1 MDSVVSIDGNINSE
15 KLTELLN
22 SGAEIDALDFKA
34 TCDLTKGKAK
44 VDFVKDCAAMANLPT
59 GGYIVIGAHEGG
71 RTAHDQDPI
80 KGNFDSAALQQL
92 FDKYVSGTAQI
103 RSASHT
109 LDERA
114 LVLIYVQPPTDHLPV
129 VMKQDGEYTEQSGTK
144 KKMVFYEGQIL
155 TRFSSNNSKLEH
167 KHWKKVLHNYE
178 TDLRKRVEKD
188 SQALLRVVLEEIRQ
202 LAGAGIGAST
212 LAPLSTHLD
221 EDSFYLAALSL
232 ADSGV
237 AGVERIRIVIGNL
250 VETGSRG
257 RVVSDDPSEEMDG
270 FAQALDQLSLVG
282 MVAVDCGN
290 PDLFDLVVDAYFEI
304 YRAHLPLHEGK
315 IVDDAKDEAALA
327 IVDILVQIF
336 LLGSYITRRQ
346 KWHFLPLLA
355 GREIRLFGGYRY
367 SSWIR
372 HALVQVSRAEV
383 LRADKDGKGTDNDG
397 QGKGGNI
404 LAVAR
409 AYGRERPPLRRD
421 ILAPVDV
428 ETTSDDLLL
437 NSLCQFDL
445 WWCVI
450 ADLNSEGEKSG
461 FEFYPN
467 FAVFHGYR
475 TEPAVDIIATDSEAR
490 SVAFPGSSEEAVAS
504 ALAKVL
510 AIARRESRNQGFH
523 TEVKLSTDAHKFIDR
538 GQT

>member
-1 MDSVVSIDGNINSE
+1 MDSVVSIDGNINRE

-44 VDFVKDCAAMANLPT
+44 VDLVKDCAALANLPR
-59 GGYIVIGAHEGG
+59 GGYIVIGAHEDG
-71 RTAHDQDPI
+71 RPAVDKDPI
-80 KGNFDSAALQQL
+80 NGNFDSAALQQM
-92 FDKYVSGTAQI
+92 FDGYVSGNAQI
-103 RSASHT
+103 RSASHAI
-109 LDERA
+109 EGRA
-114 LVLIYVQPPTDHLPV
+114 LRLIYVQPSTDHLPV
-129 VMKQDGEYTEQSGTK
+129 VMKKNGMYTEESGSKST
-144 KKMVFYEGQIL
+144 VFYEGQIL

-167 KHWKKVLHNYE
+167 KHWKLVLSNYE
-178 TDLRKRVEKD
+178 ADLRKRVEKD
-188 SQALLRVVLEEIRQ
+188 SQALLKVVLDEIRQ
-202 LAGAGIGAST
+202 LADAGTGAST
-212 LAPLSTHLD
+212 PAPLSTHLD

-232 ADSGV
+232 AVSGV
-237 AGVERIRIVIGNL
+237 AGVERIRTAMGTL

-257 RVVSDDPSEEMDG
+257 RVVDNDPSEEIDG
-270 FAQALDQLSLVG
+270 FAHALDQLSLVA

-290 PDLFDLVVDAYFEI
+290 PDLFDLVVDAYLEI

-315 IVDDAKDEAALA
+315 IVDDAKGEAALA
-327 IVDILVQIF
+327 IVDILVQMF

-346 KWHFLPLLA
+346 KWHLLPRMA

-383 LRADKDGKGTDNDG
+383 LRADNDGK
-397 QGKGGNI
+397 GKGGNI

-421 ILAPVDV
+421 ILATVEV
-428 ETTSDDLLL
+428 ETTSEDRLL

-490 SVAFPGSSEEAVAS
+490 SAVFPGSSEKAVAS
-504 ALAKVL
+504 ALSRVL
-510 AIARRESRNQGFH
+510 EVAGRESRNQGFH
-523 TEVKLSTDAHKFIDR
+523 TEVRLSVDAQDFIDR
-538 GQT
+538 AQT

>member
-15 KLTELLN
+15 KLTELLD

-34 TCDLTKGKAK
+34 TCDLTKRKAK
-44 VDFVKDCAAMANLPT
+44 VDFVKDCAALANLPS
-59 GGYIVIGAHEGG
+59 GGYIVIGAHEDG

-80 KGNFDSAALQQL
+80 QGNFDSAALQQL

-103 RSASHT
+103 RSASHAI
-109 LDERA
+109 EGRA
-114 LVLIYVQPPTDHLPV
+114 LRLIYVQPPTDHLPV

-144 KKMVFYEGQIL
+144 KMVFYEGQIL

-167 KHWKKVLHNYE
+167 KHWKQVLHNYE

-188 SQALLRVVLEEIRQ
+188 SHALLRVVLDEIRQ

-221 EDSFYLAALSL
+221 EDSFYLAALNL

-237 AGVERIRIVIGNL
+237 AGVERIRAVIGSL
-250 VETGSRG
+250 VETGRHG
-257 RVVSDDPSEEMDG
+257 RVVNGNQPGEIDG

-290 PDLFDLVVDAYFEI
+290 PDLFGLVVEAYLEI
-304 YRAHLPLHEGK
+304 YRAHLPVHEGK
-315 IVDDAKDEAALA
+315 INGDATGEAALA

-336 LLGSYITRRQ
+336 LLGSYIIRRQ
-346 KWHFLPLLA
+346 KWLFLPQIV

-383 LRADKDGKGTDNDG
+383 LRADNDGK
-397 QGKGGNI
+397 GKGGNI

-450 ADLNSEGEKSG
+450 ADLNSEGEKAG
-461 FEFYPN
+461 IEFYPN

-490 SVAFPGSSEEAVAS
+490 SVAFPGSSEGAVAS

-510 AIARRESRNQGFH
+510 AIARRESRRQGFH
-523 TEVKLSTDAHKFIDR
+523 TEVKLSTDAQKFIERD
-538 GQT
+538 QT